1 MIYGSMLSGRCAI
14 VRNSGFQLA
23 KAVTIATR
31 YSIVREQGSSLSSG
45 THTETAILAYKHQHY
60 RLLTL
65 ISQTYAMLF
74 AGQRCKSAY
83 LDLLTRQQNG
93 DHSTLPFVHAL
104 MCGLKAW
111 STQTA
116 ADGAEDTRKMCGGH
130 GYLNMSGIPEIVAAM
145 SGACTFEGDNWVL
158 WGQVARYLMKGMDTA
173 MLPADMA
180 YIDFELCN
188 STEETKCHA
197 RGKIFLGLDVLTG
210 IFKHRAARLIRV
222 AHTKVNGE
230 IAKGSSN
237 AKAMNKFVLDLTV
250 AARSHIEL
258 YILEACIHQLNLVR
272 SSTSVRINDV
282 LHRIIALFALTTI
295 ASPLAPYASTFIGDM
310 YFSYIQI
317 FEITELIDELLK
329 ELLPEVIALTDAF
342 SFTDGCLSSAIGCKD
357 GDVYRRLMAWTKQLP
372 INVEAEK
379 NGGVFKEGWEQYIK
393 PFLDENKG
401 LAGKLVGA
409 KL

>member
-1 MIYGSMLSGRCAI
+1 MVYGSMLSGRLAI
-14 VRNSGFQLA
+14 VRNSGFQFA

-31 YSIVREQGSSLSSG
+31 YSIVREQGSSLGSDN
-45 THTETAILAYKHQHY
+45 HTETAIIAYKHQHY

-65 ISQTYAMLF
+65 ISQTYAILF
-74 AGQRCKSAY
+74 AGQRSKSVH
-83 LDLLTRQQNG
+83 LDLLTRQHNG

-111 STQTA
+111 STQMA
-116 ADGAEDTRKMCGGH
+116 ANGVEDARKMCGGH
-130 GYLNMSGIPEIVAAM
+130 GYLNMSGIPEIVAAV
-145 SGACTFEGDNWVL
+145 SGACTFEGDNWIL
-158 WGQVARYLMKGMDTA
+158 WGQVARYLMKGMDATI
-173 MLPADMA
+173 LPADMA

-197 RGKIFLGLDVLTG
+197 HGKTFLDLATLTG
-210 IFKHRAARLIRV
+210 IFKHRAARLIRDV
-222 AHTKVNGE
+222 HLKINVEVTTGTPR
-230 IAKGSSN
+230 

-258 YILEACIHQLNLVR
+258 YILEASIHQLDLVK
-272 SSTSVRINDV
+272 SSTSAQTNDI

-295 ASPLAPYASTFIGDM
+295 ASPLAPYTSTFIGDM
-310 YFSYIQI
+310 YFSYTQI
-317 FEITELIDELLK
+317 FEITELIDELLN
-329 ELLPEVIALTDAF
+329 ELLPEVITLTDAF

-357 GDVYRRLMAWTKQLP
+357 GDIYRRLMAWTKQLP

-379 NGGVFKEGWEQYIK
+379 NGGVFKKGWEQYIK
-393 PFLDENKG
+393 PFLDENRG
-401 LAGKLVGA
+401 LASNLVGA